1 MAESCLESFY
11 VGVSSDY
18 LIFSSPSNPLPPI
31 ASSYPEQLSE
41 TSAGRKKRPRDNQVN
56 PEDRICQ
63 QTKKGAVC
71 PFGDQCKY
79 SHDILKYLESK
90 PPDLGPRCHE
100 YDTYGFCR
108 TGFMCRYGDSHID
121 RVNGVN
127 LLRPESQ
134 GGVIERPQI
143 NLLSKELQVVLRKK
157 KYSPPVVA
165 IPAQSSVEE
174 KTNDSL
180 LCDGAASSETM
191 REEPFNSTPYA
202 SDSGTRKLIDFS
214 EKVYVA
220 PLTTIGNLPFRRI
233 LRDFGADITCGEVF
247 ITSLIILTPL
257 SPDEQM
263 AMANNINA
271 GQSSEW
277 ALLKRHESET
287 LFGLQI
293 ASGHPNELSLC
304 AKVFSLCPLLLP
316 LPSLLTSLPG

>member
-1 MAESCLESFY
+1 M
-11 VGVSSDY
+11 GVSSDH
-18 LIFSSPSNPLPPI
+18 LLFHSPSHPLPPI
-31 ASSYPEQLSE
+31 ASSYPEQLSDI
-41 TSAGRKKRPRDNQVN
+41 SAGRKKRPRDSQVN

-79 SHDILKYLESK
+79 SHDIIKYLESK

-100 YDTYGFCR
+100 YETYGYCR

-127 LLRPESQ
+127 LLRPQSE

-143 NLLSKELQVVLRKK
+143 NILSKELQVALRKK

-165 IPAQSSVEE
+165 PPRSDIVEQ
-174 KTNDSL
+174 KVDDSMTS
-180 LCDGAASSETM
+180 DAATLPETK

-202 SDSGTRKLIDFS
+202 SDSGTRKRIDFS

-233 LRDFGADITCGEVF
+233 LREFGADITCGEVF
-247 ITSLIILTPL
+247 
-257 SPDEQM
+257 
-263 AMANNINA
+263 
-271 GQSSEW
+271 
-277 ALLKRHESET
+277 
-287 LFGLQI
+287 
-293 ASGHPNELSLC
+293 
-304 AKVFSLCPLLLP
+304 
-316 LPSLLTSLPG
+316 LPSLIVLTTL